1 VHNAIL
7 CGTAKPR
14 PKHGV
19 AYHQIERIAPDIS
32 HIFIKSHHPVHDVSR
47 ARFRHSFLKGPA
59 DLFGYTLSLRN
70 VLLDDFISQ
79 LDTLRDD
86 IIE

>member
-1 VHNAIL
+1 
-7 CGTAKPR
+7 
-14 PKHGV
+14 
-19 AYHQIERIAPDIS
+19 
-32 HIFIKSHHPVHDVSR
+32 
-47 ARFRHSFLKGPA
+47 LKGPA

>member
-1 VHNAIL
+1 
-7 CGTAKPR
+7 
-14 PKHGV
+14 
-19 AYHQIERIAPDIS
+19 
-32 HIFIKSHHPVHDVSR
+32 VHDVSR
-47 ARFRHSFLKGPA
+47 ARFRHSFLKGPT

-86 IIE
+86 IIEGTHARMFSSALLSRVVAWRLFGP

>member
-1 VHNAIL
+1 
-7 CGTAKPR
+7 
-14 PKHGV
+14 
-19 AYHQIERIAPDIS
+19 
-32 HIFIKSHHPVHDVSR
+32 VHDVSR
-47 ARFRHSFLKGPA
+47 ARFRHSFLKGPT